1 MTRLTRMAITA
12 GFVGWGFA
20 LSANADILTDTFESD
35 TAGQPPT
42 QWTTSDSWTV
52 SVFGGNQ
59 LAENTDATGNTT
71 ARTMDQSLGSTVT
84 QPWTVGFEYDWQW
97 GGSSSTGNYDLVVTM
112 DMLDDSDN
120 GYRVAVH
127 QGAINGGAGAADALM
142 EVYRIDAGVASS
154 ALDQGQGYDQPGWKS
169 LGLSEPALYPV
180 QMTWDEAGQLTVYR
194 DVGSGWESVATATD
208 STYNEFTHVTLG
220 ASGWGSSEV
229 PEFDNVTVAIP
240 EPASALLGC
249 LGFCCVRAVVRRRK
263 ANHSRTA

>member
-1 MTRLTRMAITA
+1 MAWSLALCA
-12 GFVGWGFA
+12 G
-20 LSANADILTDTFESD
+20 ADILTDTFESD
-35 TAGQPPT
+35 TVGQPPA
-42 QWTTSDSWTV
+42 QWTTTDDWNV
-52 SVFGGNQ
+52 GVFGGNQ
-59 LAENTDATGNTT
+59 LAENADVSGAST
-71 ARTMDQSLGSTVT
+71 ARTLDQSLGSTVT

-97 GGSSSTGNYDLVVTM
+97 GGDGTNGNYDQTVTM
-112 DMLDDSDN
+112 DMLDDSEN

-127 QGAINGGAGAADALM
+127 QGSINGGAGASDRLM
-142 EVYRIDAGVASS
+142 EIYRVDAGIASS
-154 ALDQGQGYDQPGWKS
+154 ALDQGLGYDESGWKS
-169 LGLSEPALYPV
+169 QNSDEPALYPV

-194 DVGSGWESVATATD
+194 DVGSGWEAVATATD

-263 ANHSRTA
+263 ANHSRKA